1 VIAVV
6 ADPLSWDRWPQ
17 AEAFLEP
24 ARARGDFE
32 SVIEPD
38 EELFAVLG
46 PSGEL
51 LGAATAWF
59 DIERRFVE
67 VKLVGGREFRRW
79 IGELN
84 DELGR
89 LARLAGAERMV
100 AIGRRGWGKILPRL
114 GWVKLSGTGDETVYS
129 RELSGGQ

>member
-1 VIAVV
+1 VEIAVV
-6 ADPLSWDRWPQ
+6 ADPLNWDRWPQ

-24 ARARGDFE
+24 ARARGNFA

-38 EELFAVLG
+38 EELFAVFDH
-46 PSGEL
+46 SGEL

-59 DIERRFVE
+59 DTERRFVE

-100 AIGRRGWGKILPRL
+100 AIGRRGWDKILPRL
-114 GWVKLSGTGDETVYS
+114 GWVKLGGTGDETVYS
-129 RELSGGQ
+129 RELE

>member
-1 VIAVV
+1 MIVVV

-24 ARARGDFE
+24 ARARGNFQ

-38 EELFAVLG
+38 EELFAALG

-51 LGAATAWF
+51 LGVATAWF
-59 DIERRFVE
+59 DVERRFVE
-67 VKLVGGREFRRW
+67 VKLVGGRDFRRW
-79 IGELN
+79 VGPLN

-89 LARLAGAERMV
+89 LARLAGAERLV
-100 AIGRRGWGKILPRL
+100 AIGRCGWGKILPRL
-114 GWVKLSGTGDETVYS
+114 GWVTLCGTGDDTVYS
-129 RELSGGQ
+129 RELI

>member
-1 VIAVV
+1 VV
-6 ADPLSWDRWPQ
+6 ADPLNWDRWPQ

-24 ARARGDFE
+24 ARARGNFA

-38 EELFAVLG
+38 EELFAVLDH
-46 PSGEL
+46 SGEL

-59 DIERRFVE
+59 DTERRFVE

-84 DELGR
+84 DAIGSAAKE
-89 LARLAGAERMV
+89 AGATSLC
-100 AIGRRGWGKILPRL
+100 AWGRKGWTPALRALGWDTFTLEDGSTGYVRRL
-114 GWVKLSGTGDETVYS
+114 GG
-129 RELSGGQ
+129 